1 MTQKSNPKG
10 KKKPKRIKEVK
21 AQRFEKR
28 QSVVTQKV
36 LGRVSDREKRGE
48 GEYQATD
55 PRRFNG

>member
-48 GEYQATD
+48 GKYHATD